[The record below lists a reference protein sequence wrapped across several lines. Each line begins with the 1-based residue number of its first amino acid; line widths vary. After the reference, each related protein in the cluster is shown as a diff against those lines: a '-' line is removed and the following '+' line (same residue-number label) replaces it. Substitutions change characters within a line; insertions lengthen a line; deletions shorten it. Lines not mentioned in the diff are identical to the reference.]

1 MVLLRMVSPPCE
13 GVRHEEPETTA
24 FLDGKGLGSGTLCVA
39 ETRVSWFDGS
49 GMGFSVEYPAISLH
63 AISRDT
69 SAHPQEHLYLMVNS
83 RFHHEESDMRSQA
96 DEAQEEEEENESS
109 DDSQSSSPIT
119 EIRFIPSDKSSLESM
134 FSAMCECQAL
144 HPDPDDSDS
153 DFEGDEYDVEEAEQG
168 QHHLPDLY
176 SCEEAMS
183 HFTLETQ
190 VMLEKKEEEPSKL
203 VAQQCHLEEETKV
216 NISVTTE
223 AGQSEDASVK
233 DWVPAKH
240 F

>member
-39 ETRVSWFDGS
+39 ETYVTVLHLSRVLVAVLLLNARRRVSWFDGS

-153 DFEGDEYDVEEAEQG
+153 DFEGDEYDVEEAG
-168 QHHLPDLY
+168 
-176 SCEEAMS
+176 
-183 HFTLETQ
+183 
-190 VMLEKKEEEPSKL
+190 
-203 VAQQCHLEEETKV
+203 
-216 NISVTTE
+216 
-223 AGQSEDASVK
+223 
-233 DWVPAKH
+233 
-240 F
+240 